1 MKLNENNLSDYQM
14 GVVQDIARADFD
26 CGHPMSD
33 YDEVL
38 ACMEEDEDLCDVATD
53 AADYYLE
60 ITADGAPSFYAEFDD
75 EDVEDDYDETSSTL
89 DDNDYNESDDPLYG
103 YGEDDE
109 SLEESRGSKK
119 PLKESL
125 DIVSFDQV
133 QEGDEGFDYGGEPG
147 VVVMKGTVQDII
159 DAGFDRYG
167 ALQDGLSEGYVD
179 SDQEA
184 VAVDT
189 DGETIGYTYGGDGFY
204 VEASKGTTETSED
217 VKGRV
222 YSFAFDFIVTG
233 DDLAS
238 ADEARDRILHD
249 IELVD
254 GIEIVGNPNVDP
266 TSWSK
271 AEYGLSEAATKRTS
285 KRSLSE
291 KRVAR
296 SENLLKTK
304 DVKKAVLDSFKSYFD
319 DDENFTLAKNFDPV
333 GTLNIQ
339 INGKKKVIVAVNV
352 SVDEKSGTYII
363 DGATTKDKKNLPDL
377 YFKGSSA
384 EEAGKDAVAAAKDVA
399 KFAKTLEK

>member
-14 GVVQDIARADFD
+14 GVVQDIAKADFD

-60 ITADGAPSFYAEFDD
+60 ITADGAPSFYAE
-75 EDVEDDYDETSSTL
+75 YDETSSTL
-89 DDNDYNESDDPLYG
+89 DDNDFDEDDDPLYG

-109 SLEESRGSKK
+109 NFEESLDESRGSKK
-119 PLKESL
+119 PLNEDL
-125 DIVSFDQV
+125 DIVPFEQV

-147 VVVMKGTVQDII
+147 VVEMKGTVQDII
-159 DAGFDRYG
+159 DAGYDRYG
-167 ALQDGLSEGYVD
+167 ALQDGLSDGYLD
-179 SDQEA
+179 PDQEA

-189 DGETIGYTYGGDGFY
+189 DGEIIGYTYGGDGFY
-204 VEASKGTTETSED
+204 VEASKSNIETSED

-222 YSFAFDFIVTG
+222 YSFAFDFIITG

-238 ADEARDRILHD
+238 DTEARDRILRD

-285 KRSLSE
+285 KRSLNE

-319 DDENFTLAKNFDPV
+319 DDEGFTLAKNFDPA

-339 INGKKKVIVAVNV
+339 INGKKKTTVAVNV
-352 SVDEKSGTYII
+352 SVDEKSGTYVI
-363 DGATTKDKKNLPDL
+363 DGATSKDKKNLPDL

>member
-1 MKLNENNLSDYQM
+1 MKLNENSLSDYQM

-60 ITADGAPSFYAEFDD
+60 ITADGASSFYAE
-75 EDVEDDYDETSSTL
+75 YDETSSTL
-89 DDNDYNESDDPLYG
+89 DDNDFDEEDDPLYG

-109 SLEESRGSKK
+109 DFE
-119 PLKESL
+119 ESL
-125 DIVSFDQV
+125 DES
-133 QEGDEGFDYGGEPG
+133 
-147 VVVMKGTVQDII
+147 I
-159 DAGFDRYG
+159 D
-167 ALQDGLSEGYVD
+167 
-179 SDQEA
+179 
-184 VAVDT
+184 
-189 DGETIGYTYGGDGFY
+189 
-204 VEASKGTTETSED
+204 D

-238 ADEARDRILHD
+238 ADEARDRILRD

-254 GIEIVGNPNVDP
+254 GIEIVGNPNVDA

-271 AEYGLSEAATKRTS
+271 AEYGLSEATTKRTS
-285 KRSLSE
+285 KRSLNE

-319 DDENFTLAKNFDPV
+319 DDENFTLAKNFDPA

-339 INGKKKVIVAVNV
+339 INGKKKVVVAVNV

-363 DGATTKDKKNLPDL
+363 DGATAKDKKNLPDL

-384 EEAGKDAVAAAKDVA
+384 DEAGKDAVAAAKDVA

>member
-14 GVVQDIARADFD
+14 EVVQDIAKADFD

-60 ITADGAPSFYAEFDD
+60 ITADGAPSFYAE
-75 EDVEDDYDETSSTL
+75 YDETSSTL
-89 DDNDYNESDDPLYG
+89 DDNDFDEDDDPLYG

-109 SLEESRGSKK
+109 NFEESLDESRGSKK
-119 PLKESL
+119 PLNEDL
-125 DIVSFDQV
+125 DIVPFEQV

-147 VVVMKGTVQDII
+147 VVEMKGTVQDII
-159 DAGFDRYG
+159 DAGYDRYG
-167 ALQDGLSEGYVD
+167 ALQDGLSDGYLD
-179 SDQEA
+179 PDQEA

-189 DGETIGYTYGGDGFY
+189 DGEIIGYTYGGDGFY
-204 VEASKGTTETSED
+204 VEASKGNIETSED
-217 VKGRV
+217 VKSRV
-222 YSFAFDFIVTG
+222 YSFAFDFIITG

-238 ADEARDRILHD
+238 DTEARDRILRD

-271 AEYGLSEAATKRTS
+271 AEYGLSEAATKKTS
-285 KRSLSE
+285 KRRLSE

-319 DDENFTLAKNFDPV
+319 DDENFTLAKNFDPA

-339 INGKKKVIVAVNV
+339 INGKKKVTVAVNV
-352 SVDEKSGTYII
+352 SVDEKSGTYVI
-363 DGATTKDKKNLPDL
+363 DGATSKDKKNLPDL

-384 EEAGKDAVAAAKDVA
+384 DEAGKDAVAAAKDVA

>member
-14 GVVQDIARADFD
+14 GVVQDIAKADFD

-60 ITADGAPSFYAEFDD
+60 ITADGAPSFYAE
-75 EDVEDDYDETSSTL
+75 YDETSSTL
-89 DDNDYNESDDPLYG
+89 DDNDFDEDDDPLYG

-109 SLEESRGSKK
+109 NFEESLDESRGSKK
-119 PLKESL
+119 PLNEDL
-125 DIVSFDQV
+125 DIVPFEQV
-133 QEGDEGFDYGGEPG
+133 QEGDKGFDYGGEPG
-147 VVVMKGTVQDII
+147 VVEMKGTVQDII
-159 DAGFDRYG
+159 DAGYDRYG
-167 ALQDGLSEGYVD
+167 ALQDGLSDGYLD
-179 SDQEA
+179 PDQEA

-189 DGETIGYTYGGDGFY
+189 DGEIIGYTYGGDGFY
-204 VEASKGTTETSED
+204 VEASKSNIETSED

-238 ADEARDRILHD
+238 ADEARDRILRD

-254 GIEIVGNPNVDP
+254 GIEIVGNPNVDA

-271 AEYGLSEAATKRTS
+271 AEYGLSEATTKRTS
-285 KRSLSE
+285 KRSLNE

-319 DDENFTLAKNFDPV
+319 DDENFTLAKNFDPA

-339 INGKKKVIVAVNV
+339 INGKKKVVVAVNV

-363 DGATTKDKKNLPDL
+363 DGATAKDKKNLPDL

-384 EEAGKDAVAAAKDVA
+384 DEAGKDAVAAAKDVA

>member
-14 GVVQDIARADFD
+14 GVVQDIAKADFD

-60 ITADGAPSFYAEFDD
+60 ITADGAPSFYAE
-75 EDVEDDYDETSSTL
+75 YDETSATL
-89 DDNDYNESDDPLYG
+89 DDNDFDEDDDPLYG

-109 SLEESRGSKK
+109 NFEESLDESRGSKK
-119 PLKESL
+119 PLNEDL
-125 DIVSFDQV
+125 DIVPFEQV

-147 VVVMKGTVQDII
+147 VVEMKGTVQDII
-159 DAGFDRYG
+159 DAGYDRYG
-167 ALQDGLSEGYVD
+167 ALQDGLSDGYLD
-179 SDQEA
+179 PDQEA

-189 DGETIGYTYGGDGFY
+189 DGEIIGYTYGGDGFY
-204 VEASKGTTETSED
+204 VEASKSNIETSED

-222 YSFAFDFIVTG
+222 YSFAFDFIITG

-238 ADEARDRILHD
+238 DTEARDRILRD

-271 AEYGLSEAATKRTS
+271 AEYGLSEATTKRTS
-285 KRSLSE
+285 KRSLNE

-319 DDENFTLAKNFDPV
+319 DDENFTLAKNFDPA

-339 INGKKKVIVAVNV
+339 INGKKKVTVAVNV
-352 SVDEKSGTYII
+352 SVDEKSGTYVI
-363 DGATTKDKKNLPDL
+363 DGATSRDKKNLPDL

-384 EEAGKDAVAAAKDVA
+384 DEAGKDAVAAAKDVA

>member
-14 GVVQDIARADFD
+14 GVVQDMAKADFD

-60 ITADGAPSFYAEFDD
+60 ITADGAPSFYD
-75 EDVEDDYDETSSTL
+75 EYDETSSTL
-89 DDNDYNESDDPLYG
+89 DDNDFDEDDDPLYG
-103 YGEDDE
+103 YGEDDD
-109 SLEESRGSKK
+109 LEESLDESRNSKK
-119 PLKESL
+119 PLNEDL
-125 DIVSFDQV
+125 DIV
-133 QEGDEGFDYGGEPG
+133 P
-147 VVVMKGTVQDII
+147 
-159 DAGFDRYG
+159 
-167 ALQDGLSEGYVD
+167 
-179 SDQEA
+179 
-184 VAVDT
+184 
-189 DGETIGYTYGGDGFY
+189 
-204 VEASKGTTETSED
+204 ED

-238 ADEARDRILHD
+238 ADEARDRILRD

-271 AEYGLSEAATKRTS
+271 AEYGLSEATTKRTS
-285 KRSLSE
+285 KRSLNE

-304 DVKKAVLDSFKSYFD
+304 DVKKAVLDSFKAYFD
-319 DDENFTLAKNFDPV
+319 DDENFTLAKNFDPA

-339 INGKKKVIVAVNV
+339 INGKKKVTVAVNV

-363 DGATTKDKKNLPDL
+363 DGATSKDKKNLPDL

-384 EEAGKDAVAAAKDVA
+384 DEAGKDAVAAAKDVA

>member
-14 GVVQDIARADFD
+14 GVVQDIAKADFD

-60 ITADGAPSFYAEFDD
+60 ITADGAPSFYAE
-75 EDVEDDYDETSSTL
+75 YDETSSTL
-89 DDNDYNESDDPLYG
+89 DDNDFDEDDDPLYG

-109 SLEESRGSKK
+109 NFEESLDESRGSKK
-119 PLKESL
+119 PLNEDL
-125 DIVSFDQV
+125 DIVPFEQV

-147 VVVMKGTVQDII
+147 VVEMKGTVQDII
-159 DAGFDRYG
+159 DAGYDRYG
-167 ALQDGLSEGYVD
+167 ALQDGLSDGYLD
-179 SDQEA
+179 PDQEA

-189 DGETIGYTYGGDGFY
+189 DGEIIGYTYGGDGFY
-204 VEASKGTTETSED
+204 VEASKSNIETSED
-217 VKGRV
+217 VKSRV
-222 YSFAFDFIVTG
+222 YSFAFDFIITG

-238 ADEARDRILHD
+238 DTEARDRILRD

-271 AEYGLSEAATKRTS
+271 AEYGLSEAATKKTS
-285 KRSLSE
+285 KRRLSE

-319 DDENFTLAKNFDPV
+319 DDENFTLAKNFDPA

-339 INGKKKVIVAVNV
+339 INGKKKVTVAVNV
-352 SVDEKSGTYII
+352 SVDEKSGTYVI
-363 DGATTKDKKNLPDL
+363 DGATSKDKKNLPDL

-384 EEAGKDAVAAAKDVA
+384 DEAGKDAVAAAKDVA

>member
-26 CGHPMSD
+26 IGHPMSD

-38 ACMEEDEDLCDVATD
+38 SCMEEDEDLCDVAAD

-75 EDVEDDYDETSSTL
+75 EG
-89 DDNDYNESDDPLYG
+89 SDD
-103 YGEDDE
+103 EDEDFE
-109 SLEESRGSKK
+109 
-119 PLKESL
+119 ESL
-125 DIVSFDQV
+125 DESRDSKKSLNEDLDIIPFEQV
-133 QEGDEGFDYGGEPG
+133 QEGDEGFDYNGEPG
-147 VVVMKGTVQDII
+147 VVEMKGTIQDII
-159 DAGFDRYG
+159 DAGYDRYG
-167 ALQDGLSEGYVD
+167 ALQDGLSEGYLD

-189 DGETIGYTYGGDGFY
+189 DGEIIGYTYGGDGFY
-204 VEASKGTTETSED
+204 VEVSKNNIETSED
-217 VKGRV
+217 VKSRV

-238 ADEARDRILHD
+238 AEEARDRILRD

-254 GIEIVGNPNVDP
+254 GIEIVGNPNVDA

-271 AEYGLSEAATKRTS
+271 AEYGLSEATTKRTS
-285 KRSLSE
+285 KRSLNE

-319 DDENFTLAKNFDPV
+319 DDENFTLAKNFDSA

-339 INGKKKVIVAVNV
+339 INGKKKVVVAVNV

-363 DGATTKDKKNLPDL
+363 DGATAKDKKNLPDL

-384 EEAGKDAVAAAKDVA
+384 DEAGKDAVAAAKDVA

>member
-14 GVVQDIARADFD
+14 RVVQDIARADFD

-75 EDVEDDYDETSSTL
+75 EG
-89 DDNDYNESDDPLYG
+89 SDD
-103 YGEDDE
+103 EDFEESLDE
-109 SLEESRGSKK
+109 SRNSKK
-119 PLKESL
+119 PLNEDL
-125 DIVSFDQV
+125 DIVPFEQV

-147 VVVMKGTVQDII
+147 VVEMKGTVQDII
-159 DAGFDRYG
+159 DVGYDRYG
-167 ALQDGLSEGYVD
+167 ALQDGLSEGYLD
-179 SDQEA
+179 PDQAA
-184 VAVDT
+184 VAVDM
-189 DGETIGYTYGGDGFY
+189 DGETIGYTYGGNGFY
-204 VEASKGTTETSED
+204 VEASKGNIGASED

-222 YSFAFDFIVTG
+222 YPFAFDFIITG

-238 ADEARDRILHD
+238 AEEARDRILHD

-285 KRSLSE
+285 KRSLNE

-319 DDENFTLAKNFDPV
+319 DDENFTLAKNFDPA

-339 INGKKKVIVAVNV
+339 INGKKKVVVAVNV

-363 DGATTKDKKNLPDL
+363 DGATSKDKKNLPDL

-384 EEAGKDAVAAAKDVA
+384 EEAGKDAVAAAKDVT

>member
-14 GVVQDIARADFD
+14 GVVQDIAKADFD

-60 ITADGAPSFYAEFDD
+60 ITADGAPSFYAE
-75 EDVEDDYDETSSTL
+75 YDETSSTL
-89 DDNDYNESDDPLYG
+89 DDNDFDEDDDPLYG

-109 SLEESRGSKK
+109 NFEESLDESRGSKK
-119 PLKESL
+119 PLNEDL
-125 DIVSFDQV
+125 DIVPFEQV

-147 VVVMKGTVQDII
+147 VVEMKGTVQDII
-159 DAGFDRYG
+159 DAGYDRYG
-167 ALQDGLSEGYVD
+167 ALQDGLSDGYLD
-179 SDQEA
+179 PDQEA

-189 DGETIGYTYGGDGFY
+189 DGEIIGYTYGGDGFY
-204 VEASKGTTETSED
+204 VEASKSNIETSED

-222 YSFAFDFIVTG
+222 YSFAFDFIITG

-238 ADEARDRILHD
+238 DVEARDRILHD

-271 AEYGLSEAATKRTS
+271 AEYGLSEAATKRAS
-285 KRSLSE
+285 KRRLSE

-319 DDENFTLAKNFDPV
+319 DDENFTLAKNFDPA

-339 INGKKKVIVAVNV
+339 INGKKKVTVAVNV
-352 SVDEKSGTYII
+352 SVDEKSGTYVI
-363 DGATTKDKKNLPDL
+363 DGATSKDKKNLPDL

-384 EEAGKDAVAAAKDVA
+384 DEAGKDAVAAAKDVA

>member
-14 GVVQDIARADFD
+14 GVIQDIARDGFD
-26 CGHPMSD
+26 CGHPMYD

-60 ITADGAPSFYAEFDD
+60 ITADGAPSFYAEFD
-75 EDVEDDYDETSSTL
+75 EYDETSSTL
-89 DDNDYNESDDPLYG
+89 DDNDFDEDDDPLYG

-109 SLEESRGSKK
+109 YLEESLEES
-119 PLKESL
+119 
-125 DIVSFDQV
+125 
-133 QEGDEGFDYGGEPG
+133 
-147 VVVMKGTVQDII
+147 I
-159 DAGFDRYG
+159 D
-167 ALQDGLSEGYVD
+167 
-179 SDQEA
+179 
-184 VAVDT
+184 
-189 DGETIGYTYGGDGFY
+189 
-204 VEASKGTTETSED
+204 D

-238 ADEARDRILHD
+238 ADEARDRILRD

-254 GIEIVGNPNVDP
+254 GIEIVGNPNVDA

-285 KRSLSE
+285 KRSLNE

-319 DDENFTLAKNFDPV
+319 DDENFTLAKNFDPA

-339 INGKKKVIVAVNV
+339 INGKKKVVVAVNV

-363 DGATTKDKKNLPDL
+363 DGATSKDKKNLPDL

-384 EEAGKDAVAAAKDVA
+384 DEAGKDAVAAAKDVA

>member
-14 GVVQDIARADFD
+14 GVVQDIAKADFD

-60 ITADGAPSFYAEFDD
+60 ITADGAPSFYAE
-75 EDVEDDYDETSSTL
+75 YDETSSTL
-89 DDNDYNESDDPLYG
+89 DDNDFDEDDDPLYG

-109 SLEESRGSKK
+109 IDESLDESRGSKK
-119 PLKESL
+119 PLNEDL
-125 DIVSFDQV
+125 DIVPFEQV

-147 VVVMKGTVQDII
+147 VVEMKGTVQDII
-159 DAGFDRYG
+159 DAGYDRYG
-167 ALQDGLSEGYVD
+167 ALQDGLSDGYLD
-179 SDQEA
+179 PDQEA

-189 DGETIGYTYGGDGFY
+189 DGEIIGYTYGGDGFY
-204 VEASKGTTETSED
+204 VEASKSNIEASEG
-217 VKGRV
+217 VKDRV
-222 YSFAFDFIVTG
+222 YSFAFDFIITG

-238 ADEARDRILHD
+238 DTEARDRILRD

-271 AEYGLSEAATKRTS
+271 AEYGLSEATTKRTS
-285 KRSLSE
+285 KRSLNE

-319 DDENFTLAKNFDPV
+319 DDENFTLAKNFDSA

-339 INGKKKVIVAVNV
+339 INGKKKVVVAVNV

-363 DGATTKDKKNLPDL
+363 DGATSKDKKNLPDL

>member
-38 ACMEEDEDLCDVATD
+38 ACMEEDEDLCDVAAEAT
-53 AADYYLE
+53 DYYLE

-75 EDVEDDYDETSSTL
+75 EGS
-89 DDNDYNESDDPLYG
+89 
-103 YGEDDE
+103 EDDE
-109 SLEESRGSKK
+109 DEDFDDEDDDEDEEDFDESLDESRDSKK
-119 PLKESL
+119 PLKESS
-125 DIVSFDQV
+125 DIVPFDQV
-133 QEGDEGFDYGGEPG
+133 VEGDRGFDYNGEPG
-147 VVVMKGTVQDII
+147 TVRMKGTVQDII
-159 DAGFDRYG
+159 DAGYDLYG
-167 ALQDGLSEGYVD
+167 ALQDGLSDGYVD
-179 SDQEA
+179 PEQDA
-184 VAVDT
+184 VAVEDV
-189 DGETIGYTYGGDGFY
+189 DGDIIGYTYGGDGFY
-204 VEASKGTTETSED
+204 VDVPDGIVKAED

-222 YSFAFDFIVTG
+222 YSFAFDFIITG

-238 ADEARDRILHD
+238 AEEARDRILHD

-254 GIEIVGNPNVDP
+254 GIEIVGNPNTDA
-266 TSWSK
+266 TSWTK
-271 AEYGLSEAATKRTS
+271 AEYGLAESTTKKSS
-285 KRSLSE
+285 KKGLNE

-304 DVKKAVLDSFKSYFD
+304 DVKKAVLDSFKAYFD
-319 DDENFTLAKNFDPV
+319 DDETFTLAKNFDPA

-339 INGKKKVIVAVNV
+339 INGKKKVTVAVNV

-363 DGATTKDKKNLPDL
+363 DGATSKDKKNLPDL

-384 EEAGKDAVAAAKDVA
+384 DEAGKDATAAAKDVA

>member
-14 GVVQDIARADFD
+14 RVVQDIAREGFD

-53 AADYYLE
+53 AADYYLD

-75 EDVEDDYDETSSTL
+75 EDV
-89 DDNDYNESDDPLYG
+89 
-103 YGEDDE
+103 DDE
-109 SLEESRGSKK
+109 YDDEE
-119 PLKESL
+119 
-125 DIVSFDQV
+125 Q
-133 QEGDEGFDYGGEPG
+133 
-147 VVVMKGTVQDII
+147 
-159 DAGFDRYG
+159 
-167 ALQDGLSEGYVD
+167 
-179 SDQEA
+179 
-184 VAVDT
+184 
-189 DGETIGYTYGGDGFY
+189 
-204 VEASKGTTETSED
+204 ED

-222 YSFAFDFIVTG
+222 YSFAFDFIITG

-238 ADEARDRILHD
+238 DTEARDRILHD

-271 AEYGLSEAATKRTS
+271 AEYDLSEATTKRAS
-285 KRSLSE
+285 KRNLNE

-319 DDENFTLAKNFDPV
+319 DDENFTLAKNFDPA

-339 INGKKKVIVAVNV
+339 INGKKKVTVAVNV

-363 DGATTKDKKNLPDL
+363 DGATAKDKKNLPDL

-384 EEAGKDAVAAAKDVA
+384 DEAGKDAVAAAKDVA

>member
-14 GVVQDIARADFD
+14 RVVQDIAREGFD

-53 AADYYLE
+53 AADYYLD
-60 ITADGAPSFYAEFDD
+60 ITADGAPSFYAEYDD
-75 EDVEDDYDETSSTL
+75 EDV
-89 DDNDYNESDDPLYG
+89 
-103 YGEDDE
+103 DDE
-109 SLEESRGSKK
+109 Y
-119 PLKESL
+119 
-125 DIVSFDQV
+125 D
-133 QEGDEGFDYGGEPG
+133 DED
-147 VVVMKGTVQDII
+147 
-159 DAGFDRYG
+159 
-167 ALQDGLSEGYVD
+167 VD
-179 SDQEA
+179 
-184 VAVDT
+184 
-189 DGETIGYTYGGDGFY
+189 
-204 VEASKGTTETSED
+204 D

-222 YSFAFDFIVTG
+222 YSFAFDFIITG

-238 ADEARDRILHD
+238 DTEARDRILRD

-271 AEYGLSEAATKRTS
+271 AEYGLSEATTKRAS
-285 KRSLSE
+285 KRNLNE

-319 DDENFTLAKNFDPV
+319 DDENFTLAKNFDPA

-339 INGKKKVIVAVNV
+339 INGKKKVTVAVNV

-363 DGATTKDKKNLPDL
+363 DGATAKDKKNLPDL

-384 EEAGKDAVAAAKDVA
+384 DEAGKDAVAAAKDVA

>member
-14 GVVQDIARADFD
+14 GVVQDIAREGFD

-53 AADYYLE
+53 AADYYLD

-75 EDVEDDYDETSSTL
+75 EDVDDEYDDEDVDDEDDDE
-89 DDNDYNESDDPLYG
+89 E
-103 YGEDDE
+103 
-109 SLEESRGSKK
+109 
-119 PLKESL
+119 
-125 DIVSFDQV
+125 Q
-133 QEGDEGFDYGGEPG
+133 
-147 VVVMKGTVQDII
+147 
-159 DAGFDRYG
+159 
-167 ALQDGLSEGYVD
+167 
-179 SDQEA
+179 
-184 VAVDT
+184 
-189 DGETIGYTYGGDGFY
+189 
-204 VEASKGTTETSED
+204 ED

-222 YSFAFDFIVTG
+222 YSFAFDFIITG

-238 ADEARDRILHD
+238 DTEARDRILRD

-271 AEYGLSEAATKRTS
+271 AEYGLSEATTKRAS
-285 KRSLSE
+285 KRNLNE

-319 DDENFTLAKNFDPV
+319 DDENFTLAKNFDPA

-339 INGKKKVIVAVNV
+339 INGKRKAVVAVNV

-363 DGATTKDKKNLPDL
+363 DGATAKDKKNLPDL

-384 EEAGKDAVAAAKDVA
+384 DEAGKDAVAAAKDVA

>member
-75 EDVEDDYDETSSTL
+75 EG
-89 DDNDYNESDDPLYG
+89 SDD
-103 YGEDDE
+103 EDFDE
-109 SLEESRGSKK
+109 EDEDFE
-119 PLKESL
+119 ESL
-125 DIVSFDQV
+125 DESRDSKRSLNEDLDIVPFEQV

-147 VVVMKGTVQDII
+147 VVVMKGAVQDII
-159 DAGFDRYG
+159 DAGYDRYG
-167 ALQDGLSEGYVD
+167 ALQDGLNEGYVD
-179 SDQEA
+179 PDQEA

-204 VEASKGTTETSED
+204 VEASKSNPEASED

-254 GIEIVGNPNVDP
+254 GIEIVGNPNVDA

-271 AEYGLSEAATKRTS
+271 AEYGLSEATTKKTS
-285 KRSLSE
+285 KRSLNE

-319 DDENFTLAKNFDPV
+319 DDENFTLAKNFDPA

-339 INGKKKVIVAVNV
+339 INGKKKVVVAVNV

-363 DGATTKDKKNLPDL
+363 DGATSKDKKNLPDL

>member
-75 EDVEDDYDETSSTL
+75 ES
-89 DDNDYNESDDPLYG
+89 SDD
-103 YGEDDE
+103 EDEDFEE
-109 SLEESRGSKK
+109 SLDESRGSKK
-119 PLKESL
+119 PLNEDL
-125 DIVSFDQV
+125 DIVPFEQV
-133 QEGDEGFDYGGEPG
+133 QEGDEGFDYSGEPG
-147 VVVMKGTVQDII
+147 VVEMKGTVQDII
-159 DAGFDRYG
+159 DAGYDRYG
-167 ALQDGLSEGYVD
+167 ALQDGLSDGYLD
-179 SDQEA
+179 PDQEA

-189 DGETIGYTYGGDGFY
+189 DGEIIGYTYGGDGFY
-204 VEASKGTTETSED
+204 VDASKSNIETSED

-238 ADEARDRILHD
+238 ADEARDRILRD

-254 GIEIVGNPNVDP
+254 GIEIVGNPNVDA

-285 KRSLSE
+285 KRSLNE

-319 DDENFTLAKNFDPV
+319 DDENFTLAKNFDPA

-339 INGKKKVIVAVNV
+339 INGKKKVTVAVNV

-363 DGATTKDKKNLPDL
+363 DGATSKDKKNLPDL

>member
-14 GVVQDIARADFD
+14 GVVQDIAKADFD

-60 ITADGAPSFYAEFDD
+60 ITADGAPSFYAE
-75 EDVEDDYDETSSTL
+75 YDETSSTL
-89 DDNDYNESDDPLYG
+89 DDNDFDEDDDPLYG

-109 SLEESRGSKK
+109 NFEESLDESRGSKK
-119 PLKESL
+119 PLNEDL
-125 DIVSFDQV
+125 DIVPFEQV

-147 VVVMKGTVQDII
+147 VVEMKGTVQAII
-159 DAGFDRYG
+159 DAGYDRYG
-167 ALQDGLSEGYVD
+167 ALQDGLSDGYLD
-179 SDQEA
+179 PDQEA
-184 VAVDT
+184 VAVDI

-204 VEASKGTTETSED
+204 VEASKSSIETSED

-222 YSFAFDFIVTG
+222 YSFAFDFIITG

-238 ADEARDRILHD
+238 DTEARDRILRD

-271 AEYGLSEAATKRTS
+271 AEYGLSEATTKRTS
-285 KRSLSE
+285 KRSLNE

-319 DDENFTLAKNFDPV
+319 DDENFTLAKNFDPA

-339 INGKKKVIVAVNV
+339 INGKKKVTVAVNV

-363 DGATTKDKKNLPDL
+363 DGATSKDKKNLPDL

-384 EEAGKDAVAAAKDVA
+384 EEAGRDAVAAAKDVA

>member
-14 GVVQDIARADFD
+14 GVVQDIAKADFD

-60 ITADGAPSFYAEFDD
+60 ITADGAPSFYAE
-75 EDVEDDYDETSSTL
+75 YDETSSTL
-89 DDNDYNESDDPLYG
+89 DDNDFDEDDDPLYG
-103 YGEDDE
+103 YGEDDD
-109 SLEESRGSKK
+109 LEESLDESRNSKK
-119 PLKESL
+119 PLNEDL
-125 DIVSFDQV
+125 DIVPFEQV

-147 VVVMKGTVQDII
+147 VVEMKGTVQDII
-159 DAGFDRYG
+159 DAGYDRYG
-167 ALQDGLSEGYVD
+167 ALQDGLSDGYLD
-179 SDQEA
+179 PGQEA

-189 DGETIGYTYGGDGFY
+189 DGEIIGYTYGGDGFY
-204 VEASKGTTETSED
+204 VEASKSNIETSED

-238 ADEARDRILHD
+238 ADEARDRILRD

-254 GIEIVGNPNVDP
+254 GIEIVGNPNVDA

-271 AEYGLSEAATKRTS
+271 AEYGLSEATTKRTS
-285 KRSLSE
+285 KRSLNE

-319 DDENFTLAKNFDPV
+319 DDENFTLAKNFDPA

-339 INGKKKVIVAVNV
+339 INGKKKVVVAVNV
-352 SVDEKSGTYII
+352 SVDEKSGTYVI
-363 DGATTKDKKNLPDL
+363 DGATAKDKKNLPDL

-384 EEAGKDAVAAAKDVA
+384 DEAGKDAVAAAKDVA

>member
-14 GVVQDIARADFD
+14 GVVQDIAKADFD

-60 ITADGAPSFYAEFDD
+60 ITADGAPSFYAE
-75 EDVEDDYDETSSTL
+75 YDETSSTL
-89 DDNDYNESDDPLYG
+89 DDNDFDEDDDPFYG
-103 YGEDDE
+103 YGEDDD
-109 SLEESRGSKK
+109 LEESLDESRNSKK
-119 PLKESL
+119 PLNEDL
-125 DIVSFDQV
+125 DIVPFEQV

-147 VVVMKGTVQDII
+147 VVEMKGTVQDII
-159 DAGFDRYG
+159 DAGYDRYG
-167 ALQDGLSEGYVD
+167 ALQDGLSDGYLD
-179 SDQEA
+179 PGQEA

-189 DGETIGYTYGGDGFY
+189 DGEIIGYTYGGDGFY
-204 VEASKGTTETSED
+204 VEASKSNIETSED

-238 ADEARDRILHD
+238 ADEARDRILRD

-254 GIEIVGNPNVDP
+254 GIEIVGNPNVDA

-271 AEYGLSEAATKRTS
+271 AEYGLSEATTKRTS
-285 KRSLSE
+285 KRSLNE

-319 DDENFTLAKNFDPV
+319 DDENFTLAKNFDPA

-339 INGKKKVIVAVNV
+339 INGKKKVVVAVNV
-352 SVDEKSGTYII
+352 SVDEKSGTYVI
-363 DGATTKDKKNLPDL
+363 DGATAKDKKNLPDL

-384 EEAGKDAVAAAKDVA
+384 DEAGKDAVAAAKDVA

>member
-75 EDVEDDYDETSSTL
+75 EG
-89 DDNDYNESDDPLYG
+89 SDD
-103 YGEDDE
+103 EDFDE
-109 SLEESRGSKK
+109 EDEDFE
-119 PLKESL
+119 ESL
-125 DIVSFDQV
+125 DESRDSKRSLNEDLGIVPFEQV

-147 VVVMKGTVQDII
+147 VVVMKGAVQDII
-159 DAGFDRYG
+159 DAGYDHYG
-167 ALQDGLSEGYVD
+167 ALQDGLNEGYVD
-179 SDQEA
+179 PDQEA

-204 VEASKGTTETSED
+204 VEASKSNPEASED

-254 GIEIVGNPNVDP
+254 GIEIVGNPNVDA

-271 AEYGLSEAATKRTS
+271 AEYGLSEATTKKTS
-285 KRSLSE
+285 KRSLNE

-319 DDENFTLAKNFDPV
+319 DDENFTLAKNFDPA

-339 INGKKKVIVAVNV
+339 INGKKKVVVAVNV

-363 DGATTKDKKNLPDL
+363 DGATSKDKKNLPDL

>member
-14 GVVQDIARADFD
+14 GVVQDIAKADFD

-60 ITADGAPSFYAEFDD
+60 ITADGAPSFYAE
-75 EDVEDDYDETSSTL
+75 YDETSSTL
-89 DDNDYNESDDPLYG
+89 DDNDFDEDDDPLYG
-103 YGEDDE
+103 YGEDDD
-109 SLEESRGSKK
+109 LEESLDESRNSKK
-119 PLKESL
+119 SLNEDL
-125 DIVSFDQV
+125 DIVPFEQV

-147 VVVMKGTVQDII
+147 IVEMKGTVQDII
-159 DAGFDRYG
+159 DAGYDRYG
-167 ALQDGLSEGYVD
+167 ALQDGLSDGYLD
-179 SDQEA
+179 PDQEA

-189 DGETIGYTYGGDGFY
+189 DGEIIGYTYGGDGFY
-204 VEASKGTTETSED
+204 VEVSKSNIETSED
-217 VKGRV
+217 VKSRV
-222 YSFAFDFIVTG
+222 YSFAFDFIITG

-238 ADEARDRILHD
+238 DTEARDRILRD

-271 AEYGLSEAATKRTS
+271 AEYGLSEAATKKTS
-285 KRSLSE
+285 KRRLSE

-319 DDENFTLAKNFDPV
+319 DDENFTLAKNFDPA

-339 INGKKKVIVAVNV
+339 INGKKKVTVAVNV
-352 SVDEKSGTYII
+352 SVDEKSGTYVI
-363 DGATTKDKKNLPDL
+363 DGATSKDKKNLPDL

>member
-1 MKLNENNLSDYQM
+1 MKLNENTLSDYQM
-14 GVVQDIARADFD
+14 EVVQDIAQADFD

-33 YDEVL
+33 YDETL
-38 ACMEEDEDLCDVATD
+38 ACMEEIEDLRDVAAD
-53 AADYYLE
+53 AANYYLD
-60 ITADGAPSFYAEFDD
+60 ITADGAPSFYAEY
-75 EDVEDDYDETSSTL
+75 V
-89 DDNDYNESDDPLYG
+89 DPLYG
-103 YGEDDE
+103 YGEDDD
-109 SLEESRGSKK
+109 LEESRDSKK
-119 PLKESL
+119 PLNEDL
-125 DIVSFDQV
+125 DIVPFEQV
-133 QEGDEGFDYGGEPG
+133 QKGDEGFDYGGEPG
-147 VVVMKGTVQDII
+147 VIEMKGTVQDII
-159 DAGFDRYG
+159 DAGYDRDG
-167 ALQDGLSEGYVD
+167 ALQNGLSGGYLD
-179 SDQEA
+179 PDQEA

-189 DGETIGYTYGGDGFY
+189 DGEIIGYTYGGGGFY
-204 VEASKGTTETSED
+204 VEASKNNIEASED

-238 ADEARDRILHD
+238 ADEARDRILRD

-254 GIEIVGNPNVDP
+254 GIEIVGNPNVDA

-271 AEYGLSEAATKRTS
+271 AKYGLSEATTKRAY
-285 KRSLSE
+285 KRSLNE

-296 SENLLKTK
+296 PENLLKTK

-319 DDENFTLAKNFDPV
+319 DDENFTLAKNFSPA

-339 INGKKKVIVAVNV
+339 INGKKKVVVAVNV

-384 EEAGKDAVAAAKDVA
+384 DEAGKDAVAVAKDVA

>member
-38 ACMEEDEDLCDVATD
+38 ACMKEDEDLCDVATD
-53 AADYYLE
+53 AADYYFE

-75 EDVEDDYDETSSTL
+75 ED
-89 DDNDYNESDDPLYG
+89 SDD
-103 YGEDDE
+103 EDEDFE
-109 SLEESRGSKK
+109 
-119 PLKESL
+119 ESL
-125 DIVSFDQV
+125 DESRDSKKSLNEDLGIVPFEQV
-133 QEGDEGFDYGGEPG
+133 QEGDEGFDYNGEPG
-147 VVVMKGTVQDII
+147 VVEMKGTVQDII
-159 DAGFDRYG
+159 DAGYDRYG
-167 ALQDGLSEGYVD
+167 ALQRGLDEGYLD
-179 SDQEA
+179 PDQEA

-204 VEASKGTTETSED
+204 VEASKSNIETSED

-222 YSFAFDFIVTG
+222 YSFAFDFIITG

-238 ADEARDRILHD
+238 DVEARDRILRD

-271 AEYGLSEAATKRTS
+271 AEYGLSEAVTKRTS
-285 KRSLSE
+285 KRSLNE

-319 DDENFTLAKNFDPV
+319 DDENFTLAKNFDPA

-339 INGKKKVIVAVNV
+339 INGKKKVTVAVNV

-363 DGATTKDKKNLPDL
+363 DGATSKDKKNLPDL

-384 EEAGKDAVAAAKDVA
+384 DEAGKDAVAAAKDVA

>member
-1 MKLNENNLSDYQM
+1 MKLNENNLSNYQM
-14 GVVQDIARADFD
+14 GVVQDIAKADFD

-60 ITADGAPSFYAEFDD
+60 ITADGAPSFYAE
-75 EDVEDDYDETSSTL
+75 YDETSSTL
-89 DDNDYNESDDPLYG
+89 DDNDFDEDDDPLYG

-109 SLEESRGSKK
+109 NFEESLDESRGSKK
-119 PLKESL
+119 PLNEDL
-125 DIVSFDQV
+125 DIVPFEQV

-147 VVVMKGTVQDII
+147 VVEMKGTVQDII
-159 DAGFDRYG
+159 DAGYDRYG
-167 ALQDGLSEGYVD
+167 ALQDGLSDGYLD
-179 SDQEA
+179 PDQEA

-189 DGETIGYTYGGDGFY
+189 DGEIIGYTYGGDGFY
-204 VEASKGTTETSED
+204 VEASKSNIETSED
-217 VKGRV
+217 VKSRV
-222 YSFAFDFIVTG
+222 YSFAFDFIITG

-238 ADEARDRILHD
+238 DTEARDRILRD

-271 AEYGLSEAATKRTS
+271 AEYGLSETATKRTS
-285 KRSLSE
+285 KRSLNE

-319 DDENFTLAKNFDPV
+319 DDENFTLAKNFDPA

-339 INGKKKVIVAVNV
+339 INGKKKVTVAVNV
-352 SVDEKSGTYII
+352 SVDEKSGTYVI
-363 DGATTKDKKNLPDL
+363 DGATSKDKKNLPDL

-384 EEAGKDAVAAAKDVA
+384 DEAGKDAVAAAKDVA

>member
-14 GVVQDIARADFD
+14 GVVQDIAKADFD

-60 ITADGAPSFYAEFDD
+60 ITADGAPSFYAE
-75 EDVEDDYDETSSTL
+75 YDETSSTL
-89 DDNDYNESDDPLYG
+89 DDNDFDEDDDPLYG
-103 YGEDDE
+103 YGEDDD
-109 SLEESRGSKK
+109 LEESLDESRNSKK
-119 PLKESL
+119 SLNEDL
-125 DIVSFDQV
+125 DIVPFEQV

-147 VVVMKGTVQDII
+147 IVEMKGTVQDII
-159 DAGFDRYG
+159 DAGYDRYG
-167 ALQDGLSEGYVD
+167 ALQDGLSDGYLD
-179 SDQEA
+179 PDQEA

-189 DGETIGYTYGGDGFY
+189 DGEIIGYTYGGDGFY
-204 VEASKGTTETSED
+204 VEASKSNIETSED

-222 YSFAFDFIVTG
+222 YSFAFDFIITG

-238 ADEARDRILHD
+238 DTEARDRILRD

-271 AEYGLSEAATKRTS
+271 AEYGLSEATTKRTS
-285 KRSLSE
+285 KRSLNE

-304 DVKKAVLDSFKSYFD
+304 DVKKAVLDSFKAYFD
-319 DDENFTLAKNFDPV
+319 DDENFTLAKNFDPA

-339 INGKKKVIVAVNV
+339 INGKKKVTVAVNV

-363 DGATTKDKKNLPDL
+363 DGATSKDKKNLPDL

-384 EEAGKDAVAAAKDVA
+384 DEAGKDAVAAAKDVA

>member
-14 GVVQDIARADFD
+14 GVVQDIAKADFD

-60 ITADGAPSFYAEFDD
+60 ITADGAPSFYAE
-75 EDVEDDYDETSSTL
+75 YDETSSTL
-89 DDNDYNESDDPLYG
+89 DDNDFDEDDDPLYG

-109 SLEESRGSKK
+109 NFEESLDESRGSKK
-119 PLKESL
+119 PLNEDL
-125 DIVSFDQV
+125 DIVPFEQV

-147 VVVMKGTVQDII
+147 VVEMKGTVQDII
-159 DAGFDRYG
+159 DAGYDRYG
-167 ALQDGLSEGYVD
+167 ALQDGLNDGYLD
-179 SDQEA
+179 PDQEA

-189 DGETIGYTYGGDGFY
+189 DGEIIGYTYGGDGFY
-204 VEASKGTTETSED
+204 VEASKSNIETSED

-222 YSFAFDFIVTG
+222 YSFAFDFIITG

-238 ADEARDRILHD
+238 DTEARDRILRD

-271 AEYGLSEAATKRTS
+271 AEYGLSEATTKRTS
-285 KRSLSE
+285 KRSLNE

-319 DDENFTLAKNFDPV
+319 DDENFTLAKNFDPA

-339 INGKKKVIVAVNV
+339 INGKKKVVVAVNV

-363 DGATTKDKKNLPDL
+363 DGATAKDKKNLPDL

-384 EEAGKDAVAAAKDVA
+384 DEAGKDAVAAAKDVA

>member
-14 GVVQDIARADFD
+14 GVVQDIAKADFD

-60 ITADGAPSFYAEFDD
+60 ITADGAPSFYAE
-75 EDVEDDYDETSSTL
+75 YDETSSTL
-89 DDNDYNESDDPLYG
+89 DDNDFDEDDDPLYG

-109 SLEESRGSKK
+109 NFEESLDESRGSKK
-119 PLKESL
+119 PLNEDL
-125 DIVSFDQV
+125 DIVPFEQV

-147 VVVMKGTVQDII
+147 VVEMKGTVQDII
-159 DAGFDRYG
+159 DAGYDRYG
-167 ALQDGLSEGYVD
+167 ALQDGLSDGYLD
-179 SDQEA
+179 PDQEA

-189 DGETIGYTYGGDGFY
+189 DGEIIGYTYGGDGFY
-204 VEASKGTTETSED
+204 VEASKSNIETSED

-222 YSFAFDFIVTG
+222 YSFAFDFIITG

-238 ADEARDRILHD
+238 DTEARDRILRD

-271 AEYGLSEAATKRTS
+271 AEYGLSEATTKRTS
-285 KRSLSE
+285 KRSLNE

-319 DDENFTLAKNFDPV
+319 DDENFTLAKNFDPA

-339 INGKKKVIVAVNV
+339 INGKKKVTVAVNV
-352 SVDEKSGTYII
+352 SVDEKSGTYVI
-363 DGATTKDKKNLPDL
+363 DGATSKDKKNLPDL

-384 EEAGKDAVAAAKDVA
+384 DEAGKDAVAAAKDVA

>member
-14 GVVQDIARADFD
+14 GVVQDIAKADFD

-60 ITADGAPSFYAEFDD
+60 ITADGAPSFYAE
-75 EDVEDDYDETSSTL
+75 YDETSSTL
-89 DDNDYNESDDPLYG
+89 DDNDFDEDDDPLYG

-109 SLEESRGSKK
+109 NFE
-119 PLKESL
+119 ESL
-125 DIVSFDQV
+125 DESRDSKRSLNEDLDIVPFEQV

-159 DAGFDRYG
+159 DAGYDRYG

-179 SDQEA
+179 PDQEA

-189 DGETIGYTYGGDGFY
+189 DGEVIGYTYGGDGFY
-204 VEASKGTTETSED
+204 VETSKSNPETSED

-254 GIEIVGNPNVDP
+254 GIEIVGNPNVDA

-271 AEYGLSEAATKRTS
+271 AEYGLSEAATKKTS
-285 KRSLSE
+285 KRSLNE

-319 DDENFTLAKNFDPV
+319 DDENFTLAKNFDSA

-363 DGATTKDKKNLPDL
+363 DGATSKDKKNLPDL

>member
-14 GVVQDIARADFD
+14 RVVQDIAREGFD

-53 AADYYLE
+53 AADYYLD

-75 EDVEDDYDETSSTL
+75 EDV
-89 DDNDYNESDDPLYG
+89 
-103 YGEDDE
+103 DDE
-109 SLEESRGSKK
+109 YDDEE
-119 PLKESL
+119 
-125 DIVSFDQV
+125 Q
-133 QEGDEGFDYGGEPG
+133 
-147 VVVMKGTVQDII
+147 
-159 DAGFDRYG
+159 
-167 ALQDGLSEGYVD
+167 
-179 SDQEA
+179 
-184 VAVDT
+184 
-189 DGETIGYTYGGDGFY
+189 
-204 VEASKGTTETSED
+204 ED

-222 YSFAFDFIVTG
+222 YSFAFDFIITG

-238 ADEARDRILHD
+238 DTEARDRILHD

-271 AEYGLSEAATKRTS
+271 AEYGLSEATTKRAS
-285 KRSLSE
+285 KRNLNE

-319 DDENFTLAKNFDPV
+319 DDENFTLAKNFDPA

-339 INGKKKVIVAVNV
+339 INGKKKVTVAVNV

-363 DGATTKDKKNLPDL
+363 DGATAKDKKNLPDL

-384 EEAGKDAVAAAKDVA
+384 DEAGKDAVAAAKDVA

>member
-1 MKLNENNLSDYQM
+1 MKLNENSLSDYQM
-14 GVVQDIARADFD
+14 GVVQDIAKADFD

-60 ITADGAPSFYAEFDD
+60 ITADGAPSFYAE
-75 EDVEDDYDETSSTL
+75 YDETSSTL
-89 DDNDYNESDDPLYG
+89 DDNDFDEDDDPLYG

-109 SLEESRGSKK
+109 NFEESLDASRGSKK
-119 PLKESL
+119 PLNEDL
-125 DIVSFDQV
+125 DIVPFEQV

-147 VVVMKGTVQDII
+147 VVEMKGTVQDII
-159 DAGFDRYG
+159 DAGYDRYG
-167 ALQDGLSEGYVD
+167 ALQDGLSDGYLD
-179 SDQEA
+179 PDQEA

-189 DGETIGYTYGGDGFY
+189 DGEIIGYTYGGDGFY
-204 VEASKGTTETSED
+204 VEASKSNIEASEG
-217 VKGRV
+217 VKDRV
-222 YSFAFDFIVTG
+222 YSFAFDFIITG

-238 ADEARDRILHD
+238 DTEARDRILRD

-285 KRSLSE
+285 KRSLNE

-304 DVKKAVLDSFKSYFD
+304 DVKKAALDSFKSYFD
-319 DDENFTLAKNFDPV
+319 DDENFTLAKNFDPA

-339 INGKKKVIVAVNV
+339 INGKKKVVVAVNV

-363 DGATTKDKKNLPDL
+363 DGATSKDKKNLPDL